1 MTEQPATFRLVHEN
15 DLTAS
20 DRAVIRGLL
29 TAAFPAYAALWQER
43 DSWGG
48 PLEYR
53 LLLRDMS
60 GRLIGHLGFAHR
72 LIEVGGR
79 RIKIAG
85 IGAVAI
91 LPDDQGQG
99 WGRRLLSQLET
110 HLATEAEVEFGF
122 LQCRDVVV
130 PFYEKRGFHRIPQ
143 QVRSFD
149 PRHLRWLTDDAAAL
163 ILPVTAGR
171 DSWPREGV
179 VDLMGMPW

>member
-1 MTEQPATFRLVHEN
+1 MTEHPATFRLVHEN
-15 DLTAS
+15 DLAAS
-20 DRAVIRGLL
+20 DRALIRGLL
-29 TAAFPAYAALWQER
+29 TAAFPAHAALWQER
-43 DSWGG
+43 DFWGG

-53 LLLRDMS
+53 LLFRDVS
-60 GRLIGHLGFAHR
+60 GQLVGHLGFAHR
-72 LIEVGGR
+72 LIEVGSQ

-91 LPDDQGQG
+91 LPDYQGQG
-99 WGRRLLSQLET
+99 WGRRLLSKLGT

-130 PFYEKRGFHRIPQ
+130 PFYEKLGFHRIAQ

-149 PRHLRWLTDDAAAL
+149 PRHSRWLTDDAAAL
-163 ILPVTAGR
+163 IRPVSAGLT
-171 DSWPREGV
+171 SWPRVGI

>member
-1 MTEQPATFRLVHEN
+1 VTEQPATFRLVHEN

-20 DRAVIRGLL
+20 DRVLIRGLL
-29 TAAFPAYAALWQER
+29 TAAFPDYATLWEER
-43 DSWGG
+43 DFWGG
-48 PLEYR
+48 PIEHR
-53 LLLRDMS
+53 LLLRNIS
-60 GRLIGHLGFAHR
+60 GQLIGHLGFAHR
-72 LIEVGGR
+72 LIEVGDQ

-99 WGRRLLSQLET
+99 WGRRLLSKLET
-110 HLATEAEVEFGF
+110 HLAAAAEVEFGF
-122 LQCRDVVV
+122 LQCHDIVV
-130 PFYEKRGFHRIPQ
+130 PFYEKLGFHRIAQ

-163 ILPVTAGR
+163 IVPISAARET
-171 DSWPREGV
+171 WPGDGI